1 VLFSSW
7 IRAATSGILGN
18 QSIIVETQRCF
29 LWLRTRD
36 LVRLRFRGAFLGLA
50 WNILQ
55 PALYLIL
62 FGMVFA
68 VVNRTSYRDYIIYLF
83 AGLVPWRFFEQASQ
97 AMTDSIV
104 SSAVFTRGFRV
115 PYFYFPISELGAQL
129 IDFLASFLCLLV
141 LLTLFKAPLHQAML
155 VLPVSVLVLALIA
168 AGGGLCLSVIF
179 VFFRDIRPMVQMGL
193 MVALFSSSVFF
204 KPEALAGGA
213 GRLWLRA
220 NPVCYWV
227 ALFQKPIY
235 FGTLP
240 PLTDWVVSLSSG
252 LILLGIGTI
261 LYRSLH
267 RKFYFYF

>member
-1 VLFSSW
+1 M
-7 IRAATSGILGN
+7 N
-18 QSIIVETQRCF
+18 TQRCF

-55 PALYLIL
+55 PALYLVL

-68 VVNRTSYRDYIIYLF
+68 VVNRTSYRDYVLYLF
-83 AGLVPWRFFEQASQ
+83 AGLVPWRFFEQASH

-104 SSAVFTRGFRV
+104 SSSVFTRGFRV
-115 PYFYFPISELGAQL
+115 PYFYFPLSELGAQF
-129 IDFLASFLCLLV
+129 IDFLASFLCLLL
-141 LLTLFKAPLHQAML
+141 LLTLLKLPLRQAML
-155 VLPVSVLVLALIA
+155 ILPASVLTLALIA

-179 VFFRDIRPMVQMGL
+179 VFFRDIRPIVQMGL
-193 MVALFSSSVFF
+193 MVALFSSTVFF
-204 KPEALAGGA
+204 KPAALAGGD
-213 GRLWLRA
+213 GKLWLTI

-240 PLTDWVVSLSSG
+240 NLSDWAVSLLSG
-252 LILLGIGTI
+252 VVLVGIGTI
-261 LYRSLH
+261 LYRVLH

>member
-1 VLFSSW
+1 VH
-7 IRAATSGILGN
+7 
-18 QSIIVETQRCF
+18 TQRCF

-55 PALYLIL
+55 PALFLLL

-68 VVNRTSYRDYIIYLF
+68 VVNRTSFRDYIFYLF

-104 SSAVFTRGFRV
+104 NSSVFTRGFRV
-115 PYFYFPISELGAQL
+115 PYYYFPLSELGAQF
-129 IDFLASFLCLLV
+129 IDFLASFLCLLL
-141 LLTLFKAPLHQAML
+141 LLTLFKAPLHLAML
-155 VLPVSVLVLALIA
+155 ILPASVLTMALIA

-179 VFFRDIRPMVQMGL
+179 VFFRDIRPIVQMGL
-193 MVALFSSSVFF
+193 MVALFSSTVFF
-204 KPEALAGGA
+204 KSATLSGGD
-213 GRLWLRA
+213 GKIWLLL

-235 FGTLP
+235 FGVLP
-240 PLTDWVVSLSSG
+240 RTTDWVISLASG
-252 LILLGIGTI
+252 LFLVGLGTV
-261 LYRSLH
+261 LYRALY